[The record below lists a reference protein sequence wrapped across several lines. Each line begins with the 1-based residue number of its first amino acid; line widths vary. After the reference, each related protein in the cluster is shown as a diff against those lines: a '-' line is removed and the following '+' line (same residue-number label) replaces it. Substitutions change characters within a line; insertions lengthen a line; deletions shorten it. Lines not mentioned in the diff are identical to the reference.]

1 MLRIYLTNLG
11 KYNEGALIGEWVELP
26 CDDFSPVFE
35 RIGISEEPDE
45 NGNYYEEYFITDY
58 ESDVPG
64 LRIGEYDNLEE
75 LNRLAEIIED
85 VPEKVEV
92 LKYFG
97 YTESEEIREHL
108 DDVVYVTT
116 PEGFESDEFAV
127 GYYYAK
133 ECGCIDIPENVEPYF
148 DFEAYGRDIM
158 IEGSFYKTE
167 NGDIYEMIA

>member
-35 RIGISEEPDE
+35 RIGINEE
-45 NGNYYEEYFITDY
+45 YEEYFITDY

-75 LNRLAEIIED
+75 LNHLAEIIKEA
-85 VPEKVEV
+85 PEKVEV
-92 LKYFG
+92 LRYFG
-97 YTESEEIREHL
+97 YEDTEEIREHI
-108 DDVVYVTT
+108 DDVNYITT

-133 ECGCIDIPENVEPYF
+133 ECGCIDIPENIEPYF
-148 DFEAYGRDIM
+148 DYEAYGRDIM
-158 IEGSFYKTE
+158 MEGSFYKTE
-167 NGDIYEMIA
+167 DGDIYEMIA